1 MAARL
6 SDADPNLSILVLE
19 AGPNNHNAPEVVH
32 LGLYRA
38 NFAPDKPNFQY
49 WPAVEE
55 KQLAGR
61 SVALVT
67 GSMLGGSSC
76 VNGAIYARAQHRD
89 FDEWNMKGWSGDDL
103 LPFMKK
109 VRGFVPELHPH
120 YGGTRN

>member
-6 SDADPNLSILVLE
+6 SDADPDLSILLLE

-49 WPAVEE
+49 WPAIEE

-61 SVALVT
+61 AVALMT
-67 GSMLGGSSC
+67 GSMLGGSSS
-76 VNGAIYARAQHRD
+76 VNGAIYARAQQRD
-89 FDEWNMKGWSGDDL
+89 FDEWNTEGWSGDDL

-109 VRGFVPELHPH
+109 VRELALDMHPEHEAAES
-120 YGGTRN
+120 

>member
-6 SDADPNLSILVLE
+6 SDADLNLSILVLE

-61 SVALVT
+61 AVALTT
-67 GSMLGGSSC
+67 GSMLGGSSS
-76 VNGAIYARAQHRD
+76 VNGAIYARAQRRD
-89 FDEWNMKGWSGDDL
+89 FDEWNMKGWSGEDL

-109 VRGFVPELHPH
+109 VRELFLDMHSH
-120 YGGTRN
+120 YEAPRH

>member
-19 AGPNNHNAPEVVH
+19 AGPNNHNATEVVH

-38 NFAPDKPNFQY
+38 NFAPDSPNFQY

-55 KQLAGR
+55 KQLASR
-61 SVALVT
+61 AVALVT
-67 GSMLGGSSC
+67 GSMLGGGSSI
-76 VNGAIYARAQHRD
+76 NGAIYARAQHRD
-89 FDEWNMKGWSGDDL
+89 FDAWNTKGWSGDDL

-109 VRGFVPELHPH
+109 VREFILDMHPH
-120 YGGTRN
+120 YEAMRN